1 MGTGDD
7 AGIEK
12 EGGLHHSPIDLDRL
26 QREVVVETYKAPGPG
41 GQRKNRKETAVRL
54 KHIPTGVT
62 VVASERRSQAM
73 NREVAFQRLQQKL
86 AELYRPRKRRLRTVP
101 PANAIGA
108 QREEKKRQSQRKRSR
123 VRVDVPAELD

>member
-1 MGTGDD
+1 MAADDD
-7 AGIEK
+7 AGVDTK
-12 EGGLHHSPIDLDRL
+12 GASGYSSVDLEEL
-26 QREVVVETYKAPGPG
+26 QREVIVEAFRAPGPG

-73 NREVAFQRLQQKL
+73 NREVAFQRLRQKL
-86 AELYRPRKRRLRTVP
+86 AELYRPRKRRLRTRP
-101 PANAIGA
+101 PASAIGA
-108 QREEKKRQSQRKRSR
+108 QQEEKKHQSQRKRSR

>member
-86 AELYRPRKRRLRTVP
+86 AELYRPPKRRLRTRP
-101 PANAIGA
+101 PASAVGA
-108 QREEKKRQSQRKRSR
+108 QREGKKRQSQRKRSR
-123 VRVDVPAELD
+123 VSVDVPAELD

>member
-12 EGGLHHSPIDLDRL
+12 KGVLHHSPIDLDRL
-26 QREVVVETYKAPGPG
+26 EREVVIEAYRAPGPG

-54 KHIPTGVT
+54 KHIPTGLT

-86 AELYRPRKRRLRTVP
+86 AELHRPRKRRLRTVP